1 MVFLQVAPEHVLHA
15 ISGIE
20 DACAQAVTRFVQSVE
35 QHALAIF
42 MIRVALGKKCLIVEH
57 LFVEGPGVLGQT
69 QRGIGPEELC
79 QINGVGNRMRDR
91 EIWASRI
98 DIHGRDVDLD
108 LRRQLLEVET
118 ANAVCAGAERSF
130 ELDRNPIGVG
140 SNFQR
145 EFLRADCDASLI
157 RLRTHLKRNT
167 QLATGRACQRI
178 RRPGDIRT
186 AN

>member
-1 MVFLQVAPEHVLHA
+1 
-15 ISGIE
+15 
-20 DACAQAVTRFVQSVE
+20 
-35 QHALAIF
+35 
-42 MIRVALGKKCLIVEH
+42 
-57 LFVEGPGVLGQT
+57 
-69 QRGIGPEELC
+69 
-79 QINGVGNRMRDR
+79 MRDR

-108 LRRQLLEVET
+108 LGRQLLEVET

-130 ELDRNPIGVG
+130 ELDCNPIGVV

-157 RLRTHLKRNT
+157 GVRTHLKRNT
-167 QLATGRACQRI
+167 QLATGRACHRI

-186 AN
+186 ANRAVSLDWNADSSLAEFVARVPSRTEAERALTAL